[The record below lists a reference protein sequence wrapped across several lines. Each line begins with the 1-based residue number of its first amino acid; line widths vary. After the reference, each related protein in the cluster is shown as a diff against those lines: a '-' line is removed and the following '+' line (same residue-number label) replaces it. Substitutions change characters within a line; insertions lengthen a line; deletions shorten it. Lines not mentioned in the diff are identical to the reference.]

1 MNLHKKLL
9 YTAGVALLLSGTSL
23 VAAEQSAKDILSK
36 AYNYIGDMDQ
46 YAFDAIVT
54 SKGTEDGETA
64 RKYKQNVSIKV
75 DRPGKLRV
83 DTKGDIKNRS
93 IYINDGLFTMMDHS
107 YNYYGQLKTPKTID
121 GTLDFIFDKFGI
133 KAPMAS
139 LVYSDMGKRIKFK
152 KSKYFG
158 KMDVAGTECDYVA
171 FKSRAGEVHVWIATG
186 DKPLVKTYAII
197 DTTANGN
204 PRTDTSLTWD
214 TNPKISESDFIFK
227 APKGAAKISVEPAR

>member
-1 MNLHKKLL
+1 MTIHKKLL
-9 YTAGVALLLSGTSL
+9 YTAGVALLLAGTSL
-23 VAAEQSAKDILSK
+23 VAAEQSAKDIISK
-36 AYNYIGDMDQ
+36 AYNYIGGMDQ

-54 SKGTEDGETA
+54 REGTNDAETG
-64 RKYKQNVSIKV
+64 RKHRQDVSITV
-75 DRPGKLRV
+75 DRPDKLRV

-93 IYINDGLFTMMDHS
+93 TYVNDGLFTMMDHT

-133 KAPMAS
+133 KAPLAS

-158 KMDVAGTECDYVA
+158 KMNVAGTECDYVA
-171 FKSRAGEVHVWIATG
+171 FKSRAGEVHIWIATG

-197 DTTANGN
+197 DTNANGN
-204 PRTDTSLTWD
+204 PRMDTSLTWD
-214 TNPKISESDFIFK
+214 TNPKISASDFIFK
-227 APKGAAKISVEPAR
+227 APKGAAKISVEPAK

>member
-1 MNLHKKLL
+1 MNLHKKILCA
-9 YTAGVALLLSGTSL
+9 AGVALLLSGTNL

-36 AYNYIGDMDQ
+36 AYNYIGNMDE

-54 SKGTEDGETA
+54 GKTEQDA
-64 RKYKQNVSIKV
+64 DAKQMVSVKV
-75 DRPGKLRV
+75 DRPDKLRV

-93 IYINDGLFTMMDHS
+93 TYINGGLFTMMDHT

-121 GTLDFIFDKFGI
+121 GTLDFIFEKFGI
-133 KAPMAS
+133 KAPLAS
-139 LVYSDMGKRIKFK
+139 LVYSDMGKRVKFT

-171 FKSRAGEVHVWIATG
+171 FKSRAGEVHIWIATG

-197 DTTANGN
+197 DGDS
-204 PRTDTSLTWD
+204 RMDTSLTWD
-214 TNPKISESDFIFK
+214 TNLKISQSDFIFK
-227 APKGAAKISVEPAR
+227 APKGAAKISVEPAK

>member
-1 MNLHKKLL
+1 MNLHKKILCA
-9 YTAGVALLLSGTSL
+9 AGVALLLSGTNL

-36 AYNYIGDMDQ
+36 AYNYIGNMDE

-54 SKGTEDGETA
+54 GKIGQDA
-64 RKYKQNVSIKV
+64 DAKQMVSVKV
-75 DRPGKLRV
+75 DRPDKLRV

-93 IYINDGLFTMMDHS
+93 TYINGGLFTMMDHT

-121 GTLDFIFDKFGI
+121 GTLDFIFEKFGI
-133 KAPMAS
+133 KAPLAS
-139 LVYSDMGKRIKFK
+139 LVYSDMGKRVKFT

-171 FKSRAGEVHVWIATG
+171 FKSRAGEVHIWIATG

-197 DTTANGN
+197 DGDS
-204 PRTDTSLTWD
+204 RMDTSLTWD
-214 TNPKISESDFIFK
+214 TNPKISQSDFIFK
-227 APKGAAKISVEPAR
+227 APKGAAKISVEPAK

>member
-9 YTAGVALLLSGTSL
+9 YTAGVALLLSGTNL
-23 VAAEQSAKDILSK
+23 VAAEQSAKDIISK
-36 AYNYIGDMDQ
+36 AYSYISSMDD

-54 SKGTEDGETA
+54 NEVTKDGETSKKH
-64 RKYKQNVSIKV
+64 RQDVSIKV
-75 DRPGKLRV
+75 DRPDKLRV
-83 DTKGDIKNRS
+83 DTKGDTKNRS
-93 IYINDGLFTMMDHS
+93 TYVNDGLFTMMDHT

-121 GTLDFIFDKFGI
+121 GTLDFIFDRFGI

-139 LVYSDMGKRIKFK
+139 LVYSDMGKRVKFK

-171 FKSRAGEVHVWIATG
+171 FKSRAGEVHIWIATG

-197 DTTANGN
+197 DTTAKGSH
-204 PRTDTSLTWD
+204 RMDTSLTWD

-227 APKGAAKISVEPAR
+227 APKGAAKISVEPAN

>member
-36 AYNYIGDMDQ
+36 AYNYIGGMDQ
-46 YAFDAIVT
+46 YAFSAVVIDE
-54 SKGTEDGETA
+54 GTKHGEA
-64 RKYKQNVSIKV
+64 AKRYRQDVSIKV

-83 DTKGDIKNRS
+83 DIKGSIKNRTT
-93 IYINDGLFTMMDHS
+93 YVNDGLFTMMDHT

-121 GTLDFIFDKFGI
+121 GALDFIFDKFGI

-158 KMDVAGTECDYVA
+158 TMDVAGTECDYVA

-197 DTTANGN
+197 DTTTEGN
-204 PRTDTSLTWD
+204 PRMDTSLTWD
-214 TNPKISESDFIFK
+214 TNPKISNSDFIFK
-227 APKGAAKISVEPAR
+227 APKGAAKISVEPAN

>member
-1 MNLHKKLL
+1 MTIHKKLL
-9 YTAGVALLLSGTSL
+9 YTAGIALLLAGTNL
-23 VAAEQSAKDILSK
+23 VAAQQSASAKDILSK
-36 AYNYIGDMDQ
+36 AYNYIGGMDE

-54 SKGTEDGETA
+54 GDGAEVGA
-64 RKYKQNVSIKV
+64 AAENYRQDVSVEV

-93 IYINDGLFTMMDHS
+93 IYVNDGLFTIMDHT
-107 YNYYGQLKTPKTID
+107 YHYYGQLKTPKTID
-121 GTLDFIFDKFGI
+121 GALDFIFEKFGI
-133 KAPMAS
+133 KAPLAS
-139 LVYSDMGKRIKFK
+139 LVYSDMAKRAKFT

-197 DTTANGN
+197 DGGS
-204 PRTDTSLTWD
+204 RMDTSLTWD
-214 TNPKISESDFIFK
+214 TNPKISQSDFIFK
-227 APKGAAKISVEPAR
+227 APKGAAKISIEPAK